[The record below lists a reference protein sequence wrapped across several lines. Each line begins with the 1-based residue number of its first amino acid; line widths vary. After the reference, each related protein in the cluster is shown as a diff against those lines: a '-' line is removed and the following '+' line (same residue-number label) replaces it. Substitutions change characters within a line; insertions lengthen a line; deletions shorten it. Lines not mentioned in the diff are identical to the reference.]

1 MDGVIRPKVGN
12 VIKEIAASDK
22 NGESSA
28 KIDTKHEYDKLSDYL
43 AGNKDEFNEVEK
55 STIQRLLDKAK
66 EYLKLNDSDDKK
78 NVQENNTPSPE
89 NGSEVPNN
97 GKGNAGEPDFNEQNI
112 DPQPSDTEKTNNGK
126 GNAGEPDFNEQN
138 IGPQPSDTEK
148 TNNGKDNSGE
158 PASNE
163 QNIEPRPADSTKEN
177 NNAPKKGEKVIIDG
191 KVCIKMPN
199 GTLYDA
205 VTGRKIKN

>member
-126 GNAGEPDFNEQN
+126 GNAVEPDLNEQN
-138 IGPQPSDTEK
+138 IDPQPSEAEK
-148 TNNGKDNSGE
+148 INNGKDNVGE
-158 PASNE
+158 PDLNE

>member
-97 GKGNAGEPDFNEQNI
+97 GKDNVGEPDLNEQNI
-112 DPQPSDTEKTNNGK
+112 DPQPSEAEKTNNGK

-138 IGPQPSDTEK
+138 IDPQPSDTEK

-199 GTLYDA
+199 GALYDA

>member
-112 DPQPSDTEKTNNGK
+112 DPQPSEAEKTNNGK
-126 GNAGEPDFNEQN
+126 GNAVEPDLNEQN
-138 IGPQPSDTEK
+138 IDPQPSEAEK
-148 TNNGKDNSGE
+148 INNGKDNVGE
-158 PASNE
+158 PDLNE

>member
-138 IGPQPSDTEK
+138 IDPQPSDTEK